1 VQQLMGF
8 KPCLLFYYLQT
19 DATYYRCILVDLEEL
34 FFFFEMVDGS
44 GFVFFVKTFTQG
56 IFLDVTL

>member
-1 VQQLMGF
+1 M
-8 KPCLLFYYLQT
+8 LLIIDVFLW
-19 DATYYRCILVDLEEL
+19 ILRS
-34 FFFFEMVDGS
+34 FFFFPMDDAS